1 LKKLLVVLLIISVL
15 SATALSEEDYYS
27 SEMDLI
33 ENEIKNDGSILS
45 GDFLYQ
51 LLPDGTAS
59 FVGYYGNVGEF
70 GDGFEPVPQNP
81 VTSLTIPSVLDGYP
95 VTRIG
100 EGAFYEDDYITSIE
114 VPEGVTA
121 IEDGAFEACT
131 KLTSI
136 HLPDSLSV
144 IGGNPFVGCTA
155 LKDIILFDNH
165 PVFVMR
171 DGVLFSKPDKRLVCY
186 LRAFSRKEYSI
197 PSGTEIIGDSA
208 FEDCGGLK
216 KVSIPNT
223 VTRIGNYSFCGCESL
238 DEITIPDSVTAIGEF
253 AFCACTRL
261 TEINLPDSI
270 LEIGINPFA
279 GCKKLKKVL
288 ISTNHPLL
296 EVRNGSLLGKQDN
309 RLISFPCSIRVE
321 EYSVPEGTET
331 IGDYAFSEC
340 RIERIILPD
349 TVTTIGNSVFCD
361 VYGLTSVTVPA
372 SVVNIGSDAFYSL
385 FSDNSLTVI
394 VEAGSYAEAYCK
406 ENEIKYA
413 H

>member
-1 LKKLLVVLLIISVL
+1 MKKLLVMLLIIFAL
-15 SATALSEEDYYS
+15 SASALSEEDYYS

-70 GDGFEPVPQNP
+70 GDSWDAAPQNP

-100 EGAFYEDDYITSIE
+100 EGAFYEDDYITSIV

-121 IEDGAFEACT
+121 IEDGAFEACI

-144 IGGNPFVGCTA
+144 VEGNPFVGCTS
-155 LKDIILFDNH
+155 LKDIVLSGNH
-165 PVFVMR
+165 PVLVIR
-171 DGVLFSKPDKRLVCY
+171 DGVLFGKTDKRLVCY
-186 LRAFSRKEYSI
+186 LRAFNRKEYSI
-197 PSGTEIIGDSA
+197 PGGMEIIGDSA
-208 FEDCGGLK
+208 FEDCGGLE

-223 VTRIGNYSFCGCESL
+223 VTRIGNYAFCGCEGL
-238 DEITIPDSVTAIGEF
+238 DEIAIPDSISAIGEF
-253 AFCACTRL
+253 AFCACTNL
-261 TEINLPDSI
+261 TEISLPDSI
-270 LEIGINPFA
+270 VEIGINPFA
-279 GCKKLKKVL
+279 GCRKLKKLLV
-288 ISTNHPLL
+288 STNHPLL
-296 EVRNGSLLGKQDN
+296 EVKNGSLLGKQDN
-309 RLISFPCSIRVE
+309 RLISFPCSVRVE

-349 TVTTIGNSVFCD
+349 TVTTIGDSVFCD

-385 FSDNSLTVI
+385 FSDNSLAVI
-394 VEAGSYAEAYCK
+394 VEAGSCAEAYCK

>member
-1 LKKLLVVLLIISVL
+1 MKKLLVVLLIIFAL
-15 SATALSEEDYYS
+15 SASALSEEDYISPEEDMIGSESYS
-27 SEMDLI
+27 
-33 ENEIKNDGSILS
+33 DGSILS

-95 VTRIG
+95 VARIG
-100 EGAFYEDDYITSIE
+100 EETFYEDDYITSIE
-114 VPEGVTA
+114 IPEGVTA

-144 IGGNPFVGCTA
+144 VEGNPFVGCTS
-155 LKDIILFDNH
+155 LKDIVLSGNH
-165 PVFVMR
+165 PVFVMC
-171 DGVLFSKPDKRLVCY
+171 DGGLFSKADKRLVCY
-186 LRAFSRKEYSI
+186 LWAFSGKEYSI
-197 PSGTEIIGDSA
+197 PGGTEIIGDSA
-208 FEDCGGLK
+208 FEDCGGLE

-238 DEITIPDSVTAIGEF
+238 DEIAIPDSVSAIGEF
-253 AFCACTRL
+253 AFCACTKL
-261 TEINLPDSI
+261 TEISLPDSI
-270 LEIGINPFA
+270 LEMGINPFA
-279 GCKKLKKVL
+279 GCKKLKKL
-288 ISTNHPLL
+288 LFSTNHPLL
-296 EVRNGSLLGKQDN
+296 EVKNGSLIDKQDH
-309 RLISFPCSIRVE
+309 RLISFPCSVSIE
-321 EYSVPEGTET
+321 EYSVPEGTVT

-340 RIERIILPD
+340 RVEKTILPD
-349 TVTTIGNSVFCD
+349 TVTTIGDSVFCD
-361 VYGLTSVTVPA
+361 VYGLTSVVVPT